1 MGKPGGLQSTPA
13 SNTGSTLNSGAMM
26 SELSGMT
33 GNLMMIM
40 SDCGIDASSQA
51 MLKEALR
58 DIKNMK
64 VTPGVHGPAGAK
76 AQTGMAA
83 VKAEIGIKAF
93 EIGDYVTFGRNMGGL
108 IRDLLLVFYRQKS
121 TNAAGE
127 FLPPQSPQS
136 QAQTLLSK
144 RRR

>member
-40 SDCGIDASSQA
+40 SDCGIDSSSQA
-51 MLKEALR
+51 MLKEALK
-58 DIKNMK
+58 DIKNMQ
-64 VTPGVHGPAGAK
+64 VTPGIHGPAGAK

-93 EIGDYVTFGRNMGGL
+93 EIGDYLTFGRNMGGL

-121 TNAAGE
+121 TNAAGD
-127 FLPPQSPQS
+127 FLPP
-136 QAQTLLSK
+136 QTLLSK
-144 RRR
+144 E